1 MKFVETSSVTNE
13 KVQFAFQDLLQEIY
27 SRRQNMPASFQREA
41 LQIGN
46 KYQIPE
52 QQSWCGGCSQ

>member
-46 KYQIPE
+46 KY
-52 QQSWCGGCSQ
+52 